1 MRRIVGLG
9 NFDWLMFLVICLFLA
24 ISYFFVWSAS
34 SQSYAFKQIIWIGTG
49 VVVFSVLLLFDY
61 YLIGKASYIL
71 YLIILFCLF
80 LVLLFGKT
88 VYGAQRWLMVGPISI
103 QPSEIMKIVLVLAL
117 SRYFV
122 DKQRITGF
130 SGIFFPLALTLIPM
144 ALIMKQPDLGT
155 SLTLLPVLFA
165 IMFIAGVRARYIF
178 TIMAFVIATVP
189 LFWYFMLKDYQKS
202 RIVSFLWP
210 DTVSSWGEGYQRMQ
224 SLIAVGSG
232 GSFGSGWGK
241 GVQSQLNFLPQGHT
255 DFIFSVI
262 AEEWGFCR
270 SGAILCLYVVFLA
283 CCIGIAINSRD
294 PFGKLIVTGFTAMF
308 ASQILI
314 NIAMTIGLAPITG
327 LTLPFISYGGSSL
340 ISSFIALSFIFNV
353 RMRNR
358 VDLARDDYNE

>member
-1 MRRIVGLG
+1 
-9 NFDWLMFLVICLFLA
+9 
-24 ISYFFVWSAS
+24 
-34 SQSYAFKQIIWIGTG
+34 
-49 VVVFSVLLLFDY
+49 
-61 YLIGKASYIL
+61 
-71 YLIILFCLF
+71 
-80 LVLLFGKT
+80 
-88 VYGAQRWLMVGPISI
+88 
-103 QPSEIMKIVLVLAL
+103 
-117 SRYFV
+117 
-122 DKQRITGF
+122 
-130 SGIFFPLALTLIPM
+130 
-144 ALIMKQPDLGT
+144 
-155 SLTLLPVLFA
+155 
-165 IMFIAGVRARYIF
+165 
-178 TIMAFVIATVP
+178 
-189 LFWYFMLKDYQKS
+189 
-202 RIVSFLWP
+202 
-210 DTVSSWGEGYQRMQ
+210 MQ

-358 VDLARDDYNE
+358 VDLARDGYNE